1 MLPQLFNPS
10 LGRLIGTGLLACSLA
25 TLTACSKSD
34 DSAHQKQ
41 IEERPAASQNGDQIP
56 DSVTDYKPENLQKD
70 APLASGAEPKSGVDY
85 HSFANTD
92 DYRVK
97 HLDLDL
103 TADFDSKVLKGEAIL
118 DIQRLTQKNPALI
131 LDTRDIDIKA
141 VRAGV
146 GSNLQ
151 DVKFSLGKTD
161 PHLGTPLK
169 IELPKGANRVAIQ
182 YQTSPGASGVQ
193 WLEPQQ
199 TAGKKHPFLF
209 TQAQAIHAR
218 SFIPLQDSPQVRMTY
233 KATIHT
239 PKDLRAVMSANN
251 DPDSEMDGVFEF
263 DMPQAIPSYLIAIGI
278 GNLDFKPMGERT
290 GVYAEPELLEAAA
303 KEFED
308 TESMLEATEENFG
321 PYRWDRYDL
330 LILPPSFPFGG
341 MENPRL
347 SFITPTVIAGDKSLV
362 ALIAHE
368 LAHSWSGNLVTNAS
382 WRDLWLNEG
391 FTTYLTNRIMQLVY
405 GDDRYQ
411 MEMALGYDDL
421 KADLDDREDK
431 DEIMAIDMRGRDPD
445 EVFSNIP
452 YEKGSLFLYEL
463 EQKVGRENF
472 DKFLLGY
479 FNNFAFQSITTE
491 DFLKYLNDTL
501 LKQYP
506 DKLSAERIN
515 QWVFEPGIPEGAP
528 HPQSDAF
535 TKIDPLRQQWLNGEI
550 KASDIDTKGWTF
562 HQWKYFLD
570 GMPEKLSEEQLK
582 ELDSTFNLTESKN
595 NEVAFSW
602 LMIAVRNDYA
612 PANAR
617 LEEFLIG
624 IGRNKFVRPLYRAMM
639 ETGKEDEAK
648 RIFEKA
654 KPGYHPLTVK
664 VNSKIIYGDDGE

>member
-1 MLPQLFNPS
+1 MLPQLFTPN
-10 LGRLIGTGLLACSLA
+10 LGRLIGAGLLACSLV
-25 TLTACSKSD
+25 TLSACSKNEDAANSESTAD
-34 DSAHQKQ
+34 IPQSAT
-41 IEERPAASQNGDQIP
+41 EY
-56 DSVTDYKPENLQKD
+56 TPENLEKD
-70 APLASGAEPKSGVDY
+70 TPLADNAEPESGVDY
-85 HSFANTD
+85 HSFANTN
-92 DYRVK
+92 DYLVK

-103 TADFDSKVLKGEAIL
+103 TADFDNKILKGEAIL
-118 DIQRLTQKNPALI
+118 DIKRQTAKNPPLI
-131 LDTRDIDIKA
+131 LDTRELDVTA
-141 VRAGV
+141 VRAGI
-146 GSNLQ
+146 GDSLQ
-151 DVKFSLGKTD
+151 PVKFSMGKKD

-169 IELPKGANRVAIQ
+169 IQLPKGANRVAIQ

-233 KATIHT
+233 EATIRT
-239 PKDLRAVMSANN
+239 PQELRAVMSANN
-251 DPDSEMDGVFEF
+251 DPEAELDGVFEF
-263 DMPQAIPSYLIAIGI
+263 EMPQAIPSYLIAIGI
-278 GNLDFKPMGERT
+278 GNLDFKAMGERT
-290 GVYAEPELLEAAA
+290 GVYAEPELLESAA

-308 TESMLEATEENFG
+308 TESMLEVTEENFG

-368 LAHSWSGNLVTNAS
+368 LAHSWSGNLITNAS

-391 FTTYLTNRIMQLVY
+391 FTTYLTNRIMQFVY
-405 GDDRYQ
+405 GDERYQ

-431 DEIMAIDMRGRDPD
+431 DEIMAIDLRGRDPD

-472 DKFLLGY
+472 DKFLMEY
-479 FNNFAFQSITTE
+479 FNHFAFQSITTE
-491 DFLKYLNDTL
+491 DFVKYLDETL

-506 DKLSAERIN
+506 DQLDRARI
-515 QWVFEPGIPEGAP
+515 QEWIFEPGIPEGAP

-535 TKIDPLRQQWLNGEI
+535 TKLDPIREQWLNGGI
-550 KASDIDTKGWTF
+550 KAGDIDTKDWTF

-570 GMPEKLSEEQLK
+570 GMPEKLSEDQLQ
-582 ELDSTFNLTESKN
+582 ELDETFDLTQSKN
-595 NEVAFSW
+595 NEIAFSW
-602 LMIAVRNDYA
+602 LMIAVRNDYK
-612 PANAR
+612 PSNAR
-617 LEEFLIG
+617 LEDFLVS
-624 IGRNKFVRPLYRAMM
+624 IGRNKFLRPLYRNMV
-639 ETGKEDEAK
+639 ENGKTDEAK

-664 VNSKIIYGDDGE
+664 VNSKIIYGD

>member
-10 LGRLIGTGLLACSLA
+10 LGRLIGAALLSCSIA
-25 TLTACSKSD
+25 ALTAGCSKNED
-34 DSAHQKQ
+34 PAQKDSA
-41 IEERPAASQNGDQIP
+41 EQIP
-56 DSVTDYKPENLQKD
+56 ETATEYKAEDLQNEKAMAEKSGEHKAAPE
-70 APLASGAEPKSGVDY
+70 SGVDY
-85 HSFANTD
+85 HSFANTN

-103 TADFDSKVLKGEAIL
+103 TADFDSKVLKGTAIL
-118 DIQRLTQKNPALI
+118 DIQKLAKKNPALI
-131 LDTRDIDIKA
+131 LDTRELDIKA
-141 VRAGV
+141 VRAGI
-146 GSNLQ
+146 GKDLKP
-151 DVKFSLGKTD
+151 VKFSLGKKD
-161 PHLGTPLK
+161 PHIGTPLK
-169 IELPKGANRVAIQ
+169 IDLPKGANKVAID

-233 KATIHT
+233 KATIRT
-239 PKDLRAVMSANN
+239 PEDLRAVMSANN
-251 DPDSEMDGVFEF
+251 DPEAEMDGVFEF
-263 DMPQAIPSYLIAIGI
+263 EMPQAIPSYLIAIGI
-278 GNLDFKPMGERT
+278 GNLEFKPMGERT

-405 GDDRYQ
+405 GDDRYN

-421 KADLDDREDK
+421 QADLDDREDK
-431 DEIMAIDMRGRDPD
+431 DEIMAIDLRGRDPD

-472 DKFLLGY
+472 DKFLMDY
-479 FNNFAFQSITTE
+479 FNHFAFQSITTE
-491 DFLKYLNDTL
+491 DFVAYLQKTL

-506 DKLSAERIN
+506 DKLDEARIN
-515 QWVFEPGIPEGAP
+515 QWIFEPGVPEGAP

-535 TKIDPLRQQWLNGEI
+535 TKLDPVREQWLKGEI
-550 KASDIDTKGWTF
+550 KASEIDTKGWTF

-582 ELDSTFNLTESKN
+582 ELDQAFNLTQSKN
-595 NEVAFSW
+595 NEIAFSW
-602 LMIAVRNDYA
+602 LMIAVRNEYK
-612 PANAR
+612 PADAR
-617 LEEFLIG
+617 LEDFLVS
-624 IGRNKFVRPLYRAMM
+624 IGRNKFLRPLYRNLM
-639 ETGKEDEAK
+639 ENGQEETAK

-654 KPGYHPLTVK
+654 KSGYHPLTVK
-664 VNSKIIYGDDGE
+664 VNSKIIYGD